1 MQILQLLNLLID
13 FGLVILIWMIQLIVY
28 PSFINY
34 TKENLIIWHKTY
46 TKRIAVIVVPLMLG
60 QLLFSIYKTITL
72 EDFSTLMYLLMV
84 LFLWIIT
91 LIKFAP
97 MHQKITNGNFE
108 VNHLISF
115 VHLNWIRTISWTV
128 LFLFNLFTM
137 I

>member
-1 MQILQLLNLLID
+1 MQILQIFNLLLD

-46 TKRIAVIVVPLMLG
+46 TQRITIIVVPLMLG
-60 QLLFSIYKTITL
+60 QLIFSIYKTIT
-72 EDFSTLMYLLMV
+72 EVEFSALVYLLIV
-84 LFLWIIT
+84 LFLWIVT

-97 MHQKITNGNFE
+97 MHQKITNGNFD
-108 VNHLISF
+108 VKLLISL

-128 LFLFNLFTM
+128 LFLFSLFT
-137 I
+137 II